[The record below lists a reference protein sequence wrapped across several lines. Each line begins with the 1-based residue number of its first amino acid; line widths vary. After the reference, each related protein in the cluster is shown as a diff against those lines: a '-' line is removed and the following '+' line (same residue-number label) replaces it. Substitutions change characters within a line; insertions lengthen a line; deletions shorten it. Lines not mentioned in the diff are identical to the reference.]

1 MVANLSFYL
10 RVYIYIYIT
19 CSLKYFD
26 KEMFLKVI
34 FLTFFDEEEEE
45 KEEEP
50 VITVGRLSVDN
61 FIIYFLKSILTSWR
75 WSSSSSYWSSSSRS
89 SGCSWK
95 TYIFSLNF
103 FFLINKFVIAY
114 TSMFHTKKKCILN
127 HVGFICFTQ
136 GPVIFFTFFFNT
148 FTLEGLEGS
157 GPLIIQSIIYY
168 TTKTR
173 CMNIWIK
180 STSI

>member
-61 FIIYFLKSILTSWR
+61 FIIYFFKIHSYFLKMKFFLFLL
-75 WSSSSSYWSSSSRS
+75 
-89 SGCSWK
+89 K
-95 TYIFSLNF
+95 FFFEIFWLQLKNVHIF
-103 FFLINKFVIAY
+103 FKCFFLINKFVIAY
-114 TSMFHTKKKCILN
+114 TSMFHTQKKCILN

-173 CMNIWIK
+173 CMNI
-180 STSI
+180 